1 MTEPDLQERRQEAMR
16 AWCLFVE
23 QGDHA
28 SSRVRPE
35 ILSSW
40 ARSEAAITPDVDA
53 APLADEGETASLWR
67 DSPLQVAVESI
78 PAGLPSEQ
86 DELLRACVEPISV
99 AEVAVRLHLVVGVV
113 QVIAGDLIAT
123 GLLDVHHTD
132 PVEIELDMLTKM
144 IERVRAI

>member
-1 MTEPDLQERRQEAMR
+1 MNQGEAGRAGHDFVRPFIMTGGRTRAERRDLR
-16 AWCLFVE
+16 VE
-23 QGDHA
+23 
-28 SSRVRPE
+28 
-35 ILSSW
+35 
-40 ARSEAAITPDVDA
+40 TM
-53 APLADEGETASLWR
+53 
-67 DSPLQVAVESI
+67 LQVAVEDI

-86 DELLRACVEPISV
+86 DELLRICREPISV
-99 AEVAVRLHLVVGVV
+99 AEVAAHLHLVLGVV